1 MHSKTSTWTAMRPF
15 SIHLA
20 IWLIFPWIGF
30 TIAIILFPILQ
41 ASNARP
47 HNYEY
52 AKLKATNG
60 VELHTLR
67 TNPDNVQLTAIDRN
81 VTQTGLYGINGG
93 FFFNGDLLSI
103 AVMNDK
109 PAKGEANDY
118 GTGWYNTDRP
128 RGTLVWDPVV
138 KRFSIQLAEH
148 AGQLVMTDRNRYW
161 AQGGVSMRLGDEAGW
176 ERQMIDEEMPAYDE
190 NRLRSAVAYDAI
202 GELWMIVTPT
212 PCTIEQFRTAI
223 LQKIKPGRL
232 VDGIFLDGDGSS
244 QLLSRSAKLKG
255 DGREVYQMLALKK

>member
-1 MHSKTSTWTAMRPF
+1 
-15 SIHLA
+15 
-20 IWLIFPWIGF
+20 
-30 TIAIILFPILQ
+30 
-41 ASNARP
+41 
-47 HNYEY
+47 
-52 AKLKATNG
+52 
-60 VELHTLR
+60 
-67 TNPDNVQLTAIDRN
+67 
-81 VTQTGLYGINGG
+81 
-93 FFFNGDLLSI
+93 
-103 AVMNDK
+103 
-109 PAKGEANDY
+109 
-118 GTGWYNTDRP
+118 
-128 RGTLVWDPVV
+128 V

-148 AGQLVMTDRNRYW
+148 AGQLVVTDRNRYW
-161 AQGGVSMRLGDEAGW
+161 AQGGVSMRLGDEVGW